1 VLGLVLQ
8 YRYFYH
14 FYSKVIMIESRT
26 LDDNTDNSNPSLH
39 KVKELFKL
47 ILDKFLQGDYVEFWS
62 VLQDYC
68 SQDFQMK
75 TNSFLEFPLT
85 TDIMGF
91 FVFLIILQEI
101 YPDMTLTIL
110 EQRTASF
117 KTPTSTSNVSSSSS
131 SSYPSSSSSSFPS
144 ANSSSSSSSSNLS
157 ATAVSATTSSF
168 SPFPTPFGSFFPFHL
183 VPIYQSSRHP
193 TSEMKTI
200 EFVLKLAGTKVSP
213 ERLQSLMTNLFM
225 SAQNIPFTI
234 DNIGILVNFL
244 LFERRNTLFPLTFDR
259 STTQQNYTQTMR
271 YENQVIL
278 MEISLDIEE
287 FHPLFSPPNL
297 DTVTTPSGCTTD
309 EGRTTNP
316 PSNIHSTTNS
326 NKYTNNSN
334 SSSNDSGGMVG
345 GVNQSVNNSVVVAGV
360 GSGGMS
366 DEDTGYILRKW
377 NMEILAMNTVTT
389 LAIT

>member
-1 VLGLVLQ
+1 
-8 YRYFYH
+8 
-14 FYSKVIMIESRT
+14 MIESR
-26 LDDNTDNSNPSLH
+26 LLEDSIDNNNPSLH
-39 KVKELFKL
+39 KIKELLKL
-47 ILDKFLQGDYVEFWS
+47 ILDKFLQGDYVEFWT

-68 SQDFQMK
+68 SQDFQMR

-117 KTPTSTSNVSSSSS
+117 KTASSTSNATSSTS
-131 SSYPSSSSSSFPS
+131 SSYPSASSSSFPS

-157 ATAVSATTSSF
+157 APAAGATTSGF

-200 EFVLKLAGTKVSP
+200 EFVVKLAGTKVSP

-234 DNIGILVNFL
+234 DNIGILINFL
-244 LFERRNTLFPLTFDR
+244 LFERRHMLFPLTFDR

-287 FHPLFSPPNL
+287 FHPLFSPANL
-297 DTVTTPSGCTTD
+297 DPSPTCTTD

-316 PSNIHSTTNS
+316 PSNMHSNSNS
-326 NKYTNNSN
+326 NKYTINSN
-334 SSSNDSGGMVG
+334 NSSNDSGGG
-345 GVNQSVNNSVVVAGV
+345 GSAGVNQSNNL
-360 GSGGMS
+360 GSGGS
-366 DEDTGYILRKW
+366 GGTGFGTGVINDEDTGYILRKW
-377 NMEILAMNTVTT
+377 KMEILAMNTVTT